1 MILTIPQASFK
12 NQMDLSQHKFIG
24 IKTEKSEAKT
34 FEFSGP
40 WKQLLLIVRVL
51 CKNYIFS
58 WNRKDKIQAPLFV
71 LQKFL

>member
-1 MILTIPQASFK
+1 MEIKHIINWLRLMILTIPQASFK
-12 NQMDLSQHKFIG
+12 NQVDLSQHKFIG
-24 IKTEKSEAKT
+24 IKSEKSEAKT

-58 WNRKDKIQAPLFV
+58 
-71 LQKFL
+71 